1 VRVVCTM
8 RVVSVNDGHVVSCDC
23 GLVDGCK
30 CIELQL
36 TCKSEGEAAELE
48 NRYGAI

>member
-1 VRVVCTM
+1 MWCR
-8 RVVSVNDGHVVSCDC
+8 VNDGHVVSCDR

-30 CIELQL
+30 CIELRL
-36 TCKSEGEAAELE
+36 NCEREGEVAELE